1 MLKLKENITY
11 PLYLYKDDDS
21 PYKYRIEE
29 KDKDGSLGRIGSI
42 DDVRKILDAEDKD
55 ITESLIIRYFYDN
68 PDFDDNLPWTKKP
81 VELEKEKAFFE
92 QYMERE

>member
-1 MLKLKENITY
+1 MLKLKENIHY

-29 KDKDGSLGRIGSI
+29 KDKDGSLGKIGSI
-42 DDVRKILDAEDKD
+42 DDIRKILDTEDKE
-55 ITESLIIRYFYDN
+55 ITDSLIIRYFYDN
-68 PDFDDNLPWTKKP
+68 PDFDDNLSWTEKP
-81 VELEKEKAFFE
+81 VEIEKEKAFFE